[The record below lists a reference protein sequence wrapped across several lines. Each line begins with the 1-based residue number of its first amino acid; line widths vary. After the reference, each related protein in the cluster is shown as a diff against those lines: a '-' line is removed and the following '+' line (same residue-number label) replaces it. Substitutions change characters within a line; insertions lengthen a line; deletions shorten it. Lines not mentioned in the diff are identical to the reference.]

1 MAIIIVE
8 TEPGILIRIDEETAK
23 KNGWTEFKRQ
33 TVESKPANNKALKP
47 KAKEAKEATEHIEP
61 EIKELD

>member
-8 TEPGILIRIDEETAK
+8 TEPGVLIRIDEETAK

-47 KAKEAKEATEHIEP
+47 KAKEATDETEP
-61 EIKELD
+61 EVKELD

>member
-8 TEPGILIRIDEETAK
+8 TEPGILIRIDETAK